1 MNALIERKY
10 INGGFVFALLI
21 LLSISFITFLNTT
34 DHFDDEKWV
43 NRVLNVIHASE
54 MLISKLSDAEANR
67 QGFVITSNE
76 EFLKQYYYADSQ
88 SDSIFTVIQKL
99 TSYNQKQKV
108 LTDSLSPLLN
118 LEKEVLHQS
127 IDIQNKKPVNQN
139 ELVELTNKGKQ
150 IQSKIKYLVSRLQA
164 EEKEILEQRN
174 KELES
179 SGKLVIWLQIIG
191 TVAALLILITG
202 MVLMNR
208 ILKSRVESEKALE
221 RSMNWLSATL
231 KSIGD
236 GVIVTNRLG
245 DITFMNPLA
254 QELTGWKE
262 QEAKGIYLEHIFKLI
277 DEQTGKQI
285 ENPVTKV
292 FKSGRINSTA
302 GNALLINKDGR
313 EIPVDNSSSPIISNN
328 GSLIGV
334 ILVFRDISERRASE
348 IEIQKNQK
356 FIQRIAESIPNIL
369 YVYELEGPRIVY
381 ANQKLKEILGYSSQ
395 EVINMGGRFF
405 NEIMN
410 PDDFSRLKGFYK
422 GFVRYKDTQVMESEF
437 RIKNTAGQWR
447 WMHSYDV
454 IFSRSKSGIPTQV
467 IGTALDVTEKKEM
480 EQQLK
485 KYRTHLEEVVKK
497 RTSELVITNEK
508 LHQEIIERIKAEKSI
523 SEAEEKFRTLVE
535 FALVGIY
542 IIQDEKFIYTNPK
555 FEEIYG
561 YGPDE
566 FIGSN
571 IYDAVHPDYIDTVR
585 GNIIKRVD
593 SDETGVQYAFKA
605 IRKDGNVIDVEVRG
619 MKMMYE
625 GRTAIIGTLQDI
637 TERKRAEDALRE
649 QEEFLRVVLNSN
661 PSFIYVK
668 DWDGRFVLVND
679 ALAEEFSKNPAEITG
694 KTVVDLVG
702 DRVEF
707 SEKLEEDREIM
718 SSLEPKL
725 ITEEHFKNN
734 NGAGERWLQTI
745 KVPLPSENGSRRLL
759 YISTDI
765 TARKHAEENMKKSL
779 KEKELLLQEIHHRVK
794 NNLQII
800 VSLLKLQSKYIFDA
814 RDLEIF
820 NKSRAR
826 VETMSLIHEKLYKSA
841 DLSNINMGNYLRDL
855 TGHLFKAYGVG
866 PEDVSLVINSEDVN
880 VGMDTAIPCGLIINE
895 LISNSLKH
903 AFGDNQ
909 KGRIGINVS
918 VENGSINLKVCDNG
932 IGLPK
937 DFDFEKTDTLGLQL
951 VSTLIK
957 QLDGEILTKSSLI
970 GTEYSITFPE
980 LRYKERI

>member
-1 MNALIERKY
+1 MKALIERKY

-21 LLSISFITFLNTT
+21 LLSISFLTLFNTT

-43 NRVLNVIHASE
+43 SRALNVIHASE
-54 MLISKLSDAEANR
+54 ILISKITDAEANR

-76 EFLKQYYYADSQ
+76 EFLRQYYYSDSQ
-88 SDSIFTVIQKL
+88 SDSIFNVIKKL
-99 TSYNQKQKV
+99 TSNNLKQKV
-108 LTDSLSPLLN
+108 LTDSLSPILN
-118 LEKEVLHQS
+118 LEKEVLRQS
-127 IDIQNKKPVNQN
+127 IDIQIKKPVNQD
-139 ELVELTNKGKQ
+139 ELVELTNKGKL

-179 SGKLVIWLQIIG
+179 SGKLVIWLQITG

-208 ILKSRVESEKALE
+208 AIKSRIESEKALE
-221 RSMNWLSATL
+221 RSMNWLEATL

-262 QEAKGIYLEHIFKLI
+262 EEAKGIYLEHIFKLI
-277 DEQTGKQI
+277 DKETGKQI

-292 FKSGRINSTA
+292 FKSGRIISTA
-302 GNALLINKDGR
+302 DNALLLINKDGR

-348 IEIQKNQK
+348 IVIQKNQK

-381 ANQKLKEILGYSSQ
+381 ANQKLKEILGYSSE

-410 PDDFSRLKGFYK
+410 PDDFARLKRFYK
-422 GFVRYKDTQVMESEF
+422 GFAGYNDTQVMESEF

-454 IFSRSKSGIPTQV
+454 IFSRSKSGAPAQV

-485 KYRTHLEEVVKK
+485 KYSIHLEEVVKK

-508 LHQEIIERIKAEKSI
+508 LHQEIIERIKAEKNI

-535 FALVGIY
+535 FSLVGIY
-542 IIQDEKFIYTNPK
+542 IIQDEKFVYTNPK
-555 FEEIYG
+555 FEEIFG
-561 YGPDE
+561 YAPDE

-571 IYDAVHPDYIDTVR
+571 IYDAIHPDYIDTVR
-585 GNIIKRVD
+585 GNIKKRVD
-593 SDETGVQYAFKA
+593 STQTDVQYAFKA
-605 IRKDGNVIDVEVRG
+605 FRKDGKVIDAEVRG
-619 MKMMYE
+619 TKMMYE

-637 TERKRAEDALRE
+637 TERKRAEDTLRE

-668 DWDGRFVLVND
+668 DWEGRFVLVNN
-679 ALAEEFSKNPAEITG
+679 ALADEFSKNSSEITG
-694 KTVVDLVG
+694 KTEVELKG

-707 SEKLEEDREIM
+707 FEKLKEDREIM

-725 ITEEHFKNN
+725 ITEEHFKNM
-734 NGAGERWLQTI
+734 GSERWLQTI
-745 KVPLPSENGSRRLL
+745 KVPLPTQNGTRQLL

-800 VSLLKLQSKYIFDA
+800 VSLLKLQSRYIFDT

-826 VETMSLIHEKLYKSA
+826 VETMSLIHEKLYRSV
-841 DLSNINMGNYLRDL
+841 DLANISMGTYLRDL

-866 PEDVSLVINSEDVN
+866 PEDIRLVINSEDVN

-903 AFGDNQ
+903 AFGNTQ
-909 KGRIGINVS
+909 KGRIGINIS
-918 VENGSINLKVCDNG
+918 VVNGSINLKVCDDG

-957 QLDGEILTKSSLI
+957 QLDGEIFIKSSLI
-970 GTEYSITFPE
+970 GTEYAIAFPE